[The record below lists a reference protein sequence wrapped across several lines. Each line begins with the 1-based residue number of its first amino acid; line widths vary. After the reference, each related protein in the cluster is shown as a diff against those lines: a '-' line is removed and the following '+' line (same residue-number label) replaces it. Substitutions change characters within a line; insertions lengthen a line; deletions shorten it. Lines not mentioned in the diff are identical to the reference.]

1 MVRQTF
7 TVFFCQYPILGP
19 DDTSASQAGNGG
31 AGRGFLGG
39 RNGFKPNFS
48 WQHTVPTYTAFS
60 KLRKDAS
67 RLTVIVWSKLW
78 LLLQHSLVFAFSLSL
93 ESGGK
98 SREAEEEGLGH
109 GQCFAGR
116 PSGVLQLDCSQCRHL
131 SQPPYPN
138 AVNRD
143 GKGLRRVARA
153 GDEFQLCSIDTWALN
168 FLLSGLQHG
177 HWLIEVGWGSGE
189 GGLWTDREGLRG
201 FGQKSRVAAK
211 YL

>member
-39 RNGFKPNFS
+39 RNCFKPNFS
-48 WQHTVPTYTAFS
+48 WQHIVPTYTAFS

-78 LLLQHSLVFAFSLSL
+78 LLLQHSLVFTFSLSL

-109 GQCFAGR
+109 RQYFTGR
-116 PSGVLQLDCSQCRHL
+116 PSGMLQLNCSQCKHL

-138 AVNRD
+138 TVNRE
-143 GKGLRRVARA
+143 GKGLRLVARV
-153 GDEFQLCSIDTWALN
+153 GDEFQFCNIDTWALSS
-168 FLLSGLQHG
+168 FLGSSMDT
-177 HWLIEVGWGSGE
+177 GW
-189 GGLWTDREGLRG
+189 
-201 FGQKSRVAAK
+201 
-211 YL
+211 

>member
-1 MVRQTF
+1 M
-7 TVFFCQYPILGP
+7 
-19 DDTSASQAGNGG
+19 
-31 AGRGFLGG
+31 
-39 RNGFKPNFS
+39 
-48 WQHTVPTYTAFS
+48 
-60 KLRKDAS
+60 
-67 RLTVIVWSKLW
+67 
-78 LLLQHSLVFAFSLSL
+78 FAFSLSL

-177 HWLIEVGWGSGE
+177 HWLIEMGWGSGE